1 MRFDLQLLDFVE
13 CEKDSEKIAISASDK
28 DLTWNEFKNEV
39 EKVKIELLQYNLP
52 KGHPVIIYGHKEA
65 NFIVSMA
72 ACMSLGFPYIP
83 VDTIYPI
90 ERLHK
95 IAAIVNSAIVINTIE
110 NKIDFESKNS
120 STTYH
125 LDDPI
130 VYIIFTSGSTGEPKG
145 VQITRDSLLDFKK
158 WLETDFNF
166 SHKNIFM
173 NQAPFSFDLS
183 VYELVGFLLFGGTI
197 VLNSREL
204 LENHIEY
211 FERLK
216 KYACNTWVSTPSFI
230 SKYLLSS
237 EFTSENIKNL
247 ETFLF
252 CGEVLPSTTAKRIL
266 NNFSNSKVLNT
277 YGPTEATVATT
288 LVNITQEIITK
299 YSKNLPVGFVKE
311 NTVINLLDID
321 SENIGEMEIVGDNV
335 SIGYFKNEELNK
347 QKFES
352 KYEKRSFRTGDFGY
366 FEDNMLFFANRKDE
380 LIKLHGFRIELGE
393 IDKEFTNNKN
403 VNEAITIPLK
413 RGTEVMKLITFL
425 IVNNAIN
432 INDLKEEI
440 SKILPYYMIPS
451 DIIVLDKFPYNT
463 NHKIDK
469 NELANIYKEKR

>member
-13 CEKDSEKIAISASDK
+13 CEKDSEKLAISASNK
-28 DLTWNEFKNEV
+28 DLTWNEFKSEV
-39 EKVKIELLQYNLP
+39 EKLKTELAQYNLP

-65 NFIVSMA
+65 NFIVSMT
-72 ACMSLGFPYIP
+72 ACMSLGLPYIP
-83 VDTIYPI
+83 VDTIYPK
-90 ERLHK
+90 ERLNK
-95 IAAIVNSAIVINTIE
+95 IANIVNSAIVINTIE
-110 NKIDFESKNS
+110 NKIDFESKNCA
-120 STTYH
+120 TTYH
-125 LDDPI
+125 LNDPI
-130 VYIIFTSGSTGEPKG
+130 IYIIFTSGSTGEPKG
-145 VQITRDSLLDFKK
+145 VQITRDSVLDFKK

-166 SHKNIFM
+166 SHKSIFM

-211 FERLK
+211 FEKLK

-237 EFTSENIKNL
+237 EFKSENIKNL

-266 NNFSNSKVLNT
+266 SNFSNSKVLNT

-288 LVNITQEIITK
+288 IVNITQEIITK

-347 QKFES
+347 QKFEK

-366 FEDNMLFFANRKDE
+366 FEDGLLFFANRKDE

-393 IDKEFTNNKN
+393 IDKELLSDKM
-403 VNEAITIPLK
+403 VSESITIPLK
-413 RGTEVMKLITFL
+413 RGNDVAKIISFVIGSKSLDIEV
-425 IVNNAIN
+425 
-432 INDLKEEI
+432 LKHNI
-440 SKILPYYMIPS
+440 SKNLPYYMIPS
-451 DIIVLDKFPYNT
+451 DIVVLDKFPYNS

-469 NELANIYKEKR
+469 NELINIYKSI